1 MRAFAAGLLAAI
13 AAFAANRLFFR
24 TLSNVAMIGPVP
36 LAEEVAK
43 TMIAFWLGTAIVYT
57 HLAFG
62 LAEGLLDWRGQNKS
76 LPAAVAA
83 VAAHGAFGLVT
94 VKVSSETGMLG
105 MGILS
110 AFIVHSFWNMA
121 MLYRTAKR

>member
-1 MRAFAAGLLAAI
+1 MRALAAGLLSAI
-13 AAFAANRLFFR
+13 AAFGANRLFFR
-24 TLSNVAMIGPVP
+24 TFSNAAMIGPVP

-62 LAEGLLDWRGQNKS
+62 LAEGVLDWRGQSKS
-76 LPAAVAA
+76 LPAAAAA
-83 VAAHGAFGLVT
+83 VAAHGVFGLVT
-94 VKVSSETGMLG
+94 EKVSGETGILG
-105 MGILS
+105 LGILS
-110 AFIVHSFWNMA
+110 AFIIHSFWNMA